1 MVVRVPIAVAY
12 KKKYGTK
19 VYVKEF
25 LDQRTPD
32 KIIAVGS
39 KLLPKYVEIVDIGV
53 GTKFYQKYKKK
64 YK

>member
-1 MVVRVPIAVAY
+1 MVKRIPIAVAY

-32 KIIAVGS
+32 RINAINS
-39 KLLPKYVEIVDIGV
+39 KLLPKYTVILDIGV
-53 GTKFYQKYKKK
+53 GTKFYQKYKNK